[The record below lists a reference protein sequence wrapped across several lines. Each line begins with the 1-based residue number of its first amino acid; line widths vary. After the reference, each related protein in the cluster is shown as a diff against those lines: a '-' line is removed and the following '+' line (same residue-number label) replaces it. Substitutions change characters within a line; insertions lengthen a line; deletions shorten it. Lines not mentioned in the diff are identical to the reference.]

1 VTDEAALY
9 AAEDR
14 VQAVLTASLHYSA
27 SRTSGSCTHD
37 DAELF
42 VQLVRE
48 LIDDIEAGDLAVRDV
63 LVQLVSIF
71 EMVYMPLCQFAG
83 LDALETW
90 AAILRDFYVLD
101 DE

>member
-1 VTDEAALY
+1 MTDEAALY

-14 VQAVLTASLHYSA
+14 VQAVLTAGLHYSA
-27 SRTSGSCTHD
+27 SRTSGSDTHD

-42 VQLVRE
+42 AVLVHE

-63 LVQLVSIF
+63 LVQMVTIF
-71 EMVYMPLCQFAG
+71 ETVYMPLCQCAG
-83 LDALETW
+83 LDPLDTW